1 MAMAAAPLWCGRRRR
16 RKRRVNYQNLK
27 ICEICRA
34 KMQGVKIKMSTL
46 EIRNL
51 HASVEDTEILKGVN
65 LTLHSGEIHA
75 LMGPNGSGKSTL
87 AYVIAGH
94 PHYEVTEGDIL
105 VDGESI
111 LEMEADERT
120 KAGVFLAF
128 QYPVSVPGVSVA
140 NFLRTAVSNV
150 RGYTEQK
157 DSNRSGVIGSNL
169 MPMRD
174 FRKELTAKMKEY
186 NVDAS
191 FARRYLNDGFSGGEK
206 KRTEVLQMAM
216 LEPKFAILD
225 ESDSGL
231 DIDALRVVA
240 DGINKLATPE
250 RGFLMITHYQRL
262 LNYVKPNYI
271 SIFHGGRI
279 VMTGG
284 PEVAT
289 MLEERGYGWVEE
301 EFGTGELVAA

>member
-1 MAMAAAPLWCGRRRR
+1 
-16 RKRRVNYQNLK
+16 
-27 ICEICRA
+27 
-34 KMQGVKIKMSTL
+34 MSVL

-51 HASVEDTEILKGVN
+51 HATVEDTEILKGVN
-65 LTLHSGEIHA
+65 LTLRSGEIHA

-94 PHYEVTEGDIL
+94 PHYTVTEGDIL
-105 VDGESI
+105 IDGESV

-120 KAGVFLAF
+120 KSGIFLAF
-128 QYPVSVPGVSVA
+128 QYPVAVPGVSVA

-150 RGYTEQK
+150 RGYSEAGGST
-157 DSNRSGVIGSNL
+157 SSGVIGSNL
-169 MPMRD
+169 MPMRE
-174 FRKELTAKMKEY
+174 FRRELNDKMKEY
-186 NVDAS
+186 NVDSS

-231 DIDALRVVA
+231 DIDALRIVSE
-240 DGINKLATPE
+240 GINKLATPE

-262 LNYVKPNYI
+262 LNYVKPHYV
-271 SIFHGGRI
+271 SIFYGGRI
-279 VMTGG
+279 VKTGG
-284 PEVAT
+284 IELALQ
-289 MLEERGYGWVEE
+289 LEERGYGWVEQ
-301 EFGTGELVAA
+301 EFGVAEKVTA

>member
-1 MAMAAAPLWCGRRRR
+1 
-16 RKRRVNYQNLK
+16 
-27 ICEICRA
+27 
-34 KMQGVKIKMSTL
+34 MSVL

-51 HASVEDTEILKGVN
+51 HATVGETEILKGVN
-65 LTLHSGEIHA
+65 LTLNSGEIHA

-94 PHYEVTEGDIL
+94 PHYTVTEGDIL

-111 LEMEADERT
+111 LGMEADERAR
-120 KAGVFLAF
+120 AGLFLAF
-128 QYPVSVPGVSVA
+128 QYPVAVPGVSVA

-150 RGYTEQK
+150 RGYTDQIKE
-157 DSNRSGVIGSNL
+157 NERGTIGSNL
-169 MPMRD
+169 MPMRE
-174 FRKELTAKMKEY
+174 FRREMTEKMKEY

-231 DIDALRVVA
+231 DIDALRVVS
-240 DGINKLATPE
+240 DGINKLATE
-250 RGFLMITHYQRL
+250 NRGFLLITHYQRI
-262 LNYVKPNYI
+262 LNYVKPNYV

-284 PEVAT
+284 PEVAQ
-289 MLEERGYGWVEE
+289 MLEERGYTWVEE
-301 EFGTGELVAA
+301 EFSDKPVAA

>member
-1 MAMAAAPLWCGRRRR
+1 
-16 RKRRVNYQNLK
+16 
-27 ICEICRA
+27 
-34 KMQGVKIKMSTL
+34 MSVL

-51 HASVEDTEILKGVN
+51 HAAVEETEILKGVN
-65 LTLHSGEIHA
+65 LTLRSGEIHA

-94 PHYEVTEGDIL
+94 PHYTITKGDIL
-105 VDGESI
+105 IDGQSV
-111 LEMEADERT
+111 LDMAADERC
-120 KAGVFLAF
+120 KAGLFLAF
-128 QYPVSVPGVSVA
+128 QYPVTVPGVSVA

-150 RGYTEQK
+150 RGYTEK
-157 DSNRSGVIGSNL
+157 AAAGKNGNGHGGVIGSNL
-169 MPMRD
+169 MPMRE
-174 FRKELTAKMKEY
+174 FRKELTEKMKEY
-186 NVDAS
+186 NVDPS

-240 DGINKLATPE
+240 DGINKLATPD

-262 LNYVKPNYI
+262 LNYVKPQYI

-284 PEVAT
+284 PEVAL
-289 MLEERGYGWVEE
+289 MLEERGYGWVEK
-301 EFGTGELVAA
+301 EFGVAEPA

>member
-1 MAMAAAPLWCGRRRR
+1 
-16 RKRRVNYQNLK
+16 
-27 ICEICRA
+27 
-34 KMQGVKIKMSTL
+34 MSVL

-51 HASVEDTEILKGVN
+51 HATVEDTEILKGVN
-65 LTLHSGEIHA
+65 LTLRSGEIHA

-94 PHYEVTEGDIL
+94 PHYAVTEGDIL
-105 VDGESI
+105 IDGESV

-120 KAGVFLAF
+120 KAGLFLAF
-128 QYPVSVPGVSVA
+128 QYPVAVPGVSVA

-150 RGYTEQK
+150 RGYTSEA
-157 DSNRSGVIGSNL
+157 NNNSGVIGSNL

-174 FRKELTAKMKEY
+174 FRRELNAKMDEY
-186 NVDAS
+186 NVDSS

-231 DIDALRVVA
+231 DIDALRIVA

-262 LNYVKPNYI
+262 LNYVNPDYV
-271 SIFHGGRI
+271 SIFYGGRI
-279 VMTGG
+279 VQTGG
-284 PEVAT
+284 PEVAQ
-289 MLEERGYGWVEE
+289 MLEERGYGWVEQ
-301 EFGTGELVAA
+301 EFGAGEAVAA

>member
-1 MAMAAAPLWCGRRRR
+1 
-16 RKRRVNYQNLK
+16 
-27 ICEICRA
+27 
-34 KMQGVKIKMSTL
+34 MSVL

-51 HASVEDTEILKGVN
+51 HATVEGREILKGVN

-105 VDGESI
+105 LDGESI
-111 LEMEADERT
+111 LDLEADERT
-120 KAGVFLAF
+120 KAGLFLAF
-128 QYPVSVPGVSVA
+128 QYPVAVPGVSVA

-150 RGYTEQK
+150 RGYTDKAAQ
-157 DSNRSGVIGSNL
+157 NGNGRAGVVGSNL
-169 MPMRD
+169 MPMRE
-174 FRKELTAKMKEY
+174 FRKELNAKMQEY
-186 NVDAS
+186 NVDPS

-240 DGINKLATPE
+240 DGINKLATQE

-262 LNYVKPNYI
+262 LNYVKPHYV
-271 SIFHGGRI
+271 SIFYGGRI
-279 VMTGG
+279 VTTGG
-284 PEVAT
+284 PEVAHK
-289 MLEERGYGWVEE
+289 LEEKGYGWVEE
-301 EFGTGELVAA
+301 EFGAVPA

>member
-1 MAMAAAPLWCGRRRR
+1 
-16 RKRRVNYQNLK
+16 
-27 ICEICRA
+27 
-34 KMQGVKIKMSTL
+34 MSVL

-51 HASVEDTEILKGVN
+51 HAKVEETEILKGVN
-65 LTLHSGEIHA
+65 LTLRSGEVHA

-94 PHYEVTEGDIL
+94 PHYQVTEGDIL
-105 VDGESI
+105 VDGESV

-120 KAGVFLAF
+120 KAGIFLAF
-128 QYPVSVPGVSVA
+128 QYPVAVPGVSVA

-150 RGYTEQK
+150 RGYTEQGG
-157 DSNRSGVIGSNL
+157 SSTNNGNGVIGSNL
-169 MPMRD
+169 MPMRE
-174 FRKELTAKMKEY
+174 FRRELNDKMKEY

-216 LEPKFAILD
+216 LAPKFAILD

-231 DIDALRVVA
+231 DIDALRIVS

-262 LNYVKPNYI
+262 LNYVKPDFV
-271 SIFHGGRI
+271 SIFYGGRI
-279 VMTGG
+279 VKTGG
-284 PEVAT
+284 IELALQ
-289 MLEERGYGWVEE
+289 LEERGYGWVEQ
-301 EFGTGELVAA
+301 EFGKIEKATA